1 MVIALYHDRFLS
13 RCYILDT
20 GNNLIEIKKK
30 GPQDTFQKNIR
41 IILNKISDYFLRNF
55 SEIFSEKFFIII

>member
-20 GNNLIEIKKK
+20 GNNLIEIKKRSSGYFPEK
-30 GPQDTFQKNIR
+30 YQ
-41 IILNKISDYFLRNF
+41 DYF
-55 SEIFSEKFFIII
+55 E